1 MATINLALNVQ
12 VVGGPQALISQPIS
26 VEAYDKIEVTVK
38 PGDQLN
44 VSVQPGDVGQVNF
57 LLIKSSLA
65 DENLS
70 YVVKDAGDNKFP
82 ASDTRI
88 KLDRGFHLYLGT
100 GGVSVFGIPPNAIE
114 FTNDYAAG
122 TLNKDAAIEILVAR
136 DATTP

>member
-1 MATINLALNVQ
+1 MATINLALSVQ

-38 PGDQLN
+38 PGDTLN
-44 VSVQPGDVGQVNF
+44 VSVQPGDMGQVNF

-65 DENLS
+65 DENLN
-70 YVVKDAGDNKFP
+70 YVVNDGGDKKFP
-82 ASDTRI
+82 ASGSI

-114 FTNDYAAG
+114 FTNDYPAG
-122 TLNKDAAIEILVAR
+122 TPNKDAAIEILVGR

>member
-38 PGDQLN
+38 PNETLN
-44 VSVQPGDVGQVNF
+44 VSVQPGGAGQVNF

-65 DENLS
+65 DEKLS
-70 YVVKDAGDNKFP
+70 YVVKDEGTNFP
-82 ASDTRI
+82 ASPQRI

-100 GGVSVFGIPPNAIE
+100 GGVSVFGIAPKVIE
-114 FTNDYAAG
+114 FKNDYAAG
-122 TLNKDAAIEILVAR
+122 TTNKDAAIEILVGR
-136 DATTP
+136 DATP

>member
-1 MATINLALNVQ
+1 MATINLALSVQ

-38 PGDQLN
+38 PGDKLN
-44 VSVQPGDVGQVNF
+44 VSVQPGDMGQVNF

-65 DENLS
+65 DENLN
-70 YVVKDAGDNKFP
+70 YVVKDGEDKTFP
-82 ASDTRI
+82 ASGSI

-114 FTNDYAAG
+114 FTNGYPAG
-122 TLNKDAAIEILVAR
+122 TPNKDAVIEILVGR

>member
-38 PGDQLN
+38 PGDTLN
-44 VSVQPGDVGQVNF
+44 VSVQPGGVGQVNF

-70 YVVKDAGDNKFP
+70 YVVKDAGDKKFP
-82 ASDTRI
+82 ASESI

-114 FTNDYAAG
+114 FNNGYAAG
-122 TLNKDAAIEILVAR
+122 TLNKDAAIEILVGR
-136 DATTP
+136 DATP